1 VKPPVVDPREVD
13 FTAIRA
19 QGAGGQNVNKVSSA
33 AHLRFDIGASSLPE
47 AVKARLLALADS
59 RIGGDGVVVIKA
71 QDHRS
76 LPRNQ
81 ADALAR
87 LQDMVDRA
95 AHVPKARR
103 ATKCAGWSRRR
114 GTARPRR
121 RGAAAA
127 VRRTDSGAEH
137 QARRNIPSTAPA
149 TMNRLPKVRFIQR
162 SCRGARSIPSTR
174 DANAT

>member
-1 VKPPVVDPREVD
+1 MKPPAIDPREVE

-19 QGAGGQNVNKVSSA
+19 QGAGGQNGNKVSSA
-33 AHLRFDIGASSLPE
+33 AHLRFDVQASSLPE
-47 AVKARLLALADS
+47 AIKTRLLALPDH

-103 ATKCAGWSRRR
+103 ATKPSYGS
-114 GTARPRR
+114 T
-121 RGAAAA
+121 
-127 VRRTDSGAEH
+127 VRRLESKTRHSAIKS
-137 QARRNIPSTAPA
+137 ARGRRTSAA
-149 TMNRLPKVRFIQR
+149 
-162 SCRGARSIPSTR
+162 
-174 DANAT
+174 D